1 MGINGIHLNAILMRK
16 ILFLLALLPLSVHA
30 QELNGPWKGKLVAGL
45 QTLTVVLHIDQDAK
59 TVSLDVLE
67 QGADNL
73 PMEVKWLSAD
83 SIHAV
88 IKAANISYSG
98 KLVDGKLKGTFWQ
111 GMGFQ
116 LDFEPGEVAFNR
128 PQEPQPP
135 FPYMTEEVTFVNS
148 AANVTL
154 AGTLTYPVGYKKKK
168 SPVVLMVTGSGAQ
181 NRDEELFKHKPFLL
195 LADWLAR
202 HGIAS
207 LRYDDRGTAAS
218 TGVFADATT
227 ADFAEDARA
236 GIQYL
241 RSLKKFRQVG
251 IMGHSEGGAI
261 AFMLG
266 SEGVV
271 GCIVSLAARAGRID
285 TMMVHQLN
293 LVGRSRGM
301 DSDMVKTTEATRNS
315 LTKSS
320 GGKWMDYFLD
330 MDLTPYVQKTLCPVL
345 ALGAENDLNV
355 PPMFNTPA
363 LESNLPKNKHNL
375 IKVYPGLSHLF
386 QHNPT
391 GNLTLS
397 FGIEETIAPEV
408 LNDISDWILSVTK
421 R

>member
-1 MGINGIHLNAILMRK
+1 MRK
-16 ILFLLALLPLSVHA
+16 FLFLLALLPLSVHA

-73 PMEVKWLSAD
+73 PMEVKWLSTD

-135 FPYMTEEVTFVNS
+135 FPYTTEEVTFVNS

-168 SPVVLMVTGSGAQ
+168 CPVVLMVTGSGAQ

-218 TGVFADATT
+218 AGVFVDATT

-266 SEGVV
+266 SEGVLDF
-271 GCIVSLAARAGRID
+271 IVSLAGPAGRID

-293 LVGRSRGM
+293 LVGRSQGM
-301 DSDMVKTTEATRNS
+301 TSDMVKTTEATRNY
-315 LTKSS
+315 LKKSS

-391 GNLTLS
+391 GSLTLS

-408 LNDISDWILSVTK
+408 LNDISNWILSVTK